1 MSNIQITIPNDN
13 DNYIEY
19 VCPFCGKTFRLETN
33 EYNNDSLSC
42 VYCGLNDNGQKF
54 IPVMVRE
61 YFSEYVSYCAKKE
74 MDKSLS
80 KLNSKSKFISIKYTP
95 SKIEEPQIP
104 SLSSKEFT
112 IISCKCDKNIKV
124 EDSIEVA
131 HYCPYCKE
139 II

>member
-1 MSNIQITIPNDN
+1 MAIEGTPNRGEIWKLKSNGRIWL
-13 DNYIEY
+13 
-19 VCPFCGKTFRLETN
+19 FK
-33 EYNNDSLSC
+33 S
-42 VYCGLNDNGQKF
+42 NGQNSGHLTEHDGAYCLDCNGD
-54 IPVMVRE
+54 E

-80 KLNSKSKFISIKYTP
+80 KLNSKSKFISVKYTP
-95 SKIEEPQIP
+95 SKIKEPQIP

-124 EDSIEVA
+124 EDSIEVL